1 MSLPTDKEFFEQLV
15 KDHPALQSL
24 FTTHSPAYRY
34 FYHKGNKDQYFWTT
48 EVVKHN
54 GKYRYAS
61 GIYRYLKTKGAIQ
74 WITINV
80 LLKFCTEI
88 LTVILVVNNDSNYT
102 STKNNAHEKHLVT
115 VTVGNINT

>member
-61 GIYRYLKTKGAIQ
+61 GIYRYLKTKRQFKLTNETYHAKRKDAKARA
-74 WITINV
+74 
-80 LLKFCTEI
+80 LKLWE
-88 LTVILVVNNDSNYT
+88 LD
-102 STKNNAHEKHLVT
+102 K
-115 VTVGNINT
+115 